1 MNTDSFI
8 FTPGKTYKIVFNNP
22 QFEGSRFFIRRLERM
37 ERNTH
42 CILSHDNYLTTL
54 YNDTLYIYVTNNSY
68 DQNGK
73 LIVVFLYKNVLYGTR
88 KKFLNSYGTIEL
100 IG

>member
-8 FTPGKTYKIVFNNP
+8 FTPGKTYKIVFNN
-22 QFEGSRFFIRRLERM
+22 QKFEGSRFFIRRLERM

-73 LIVVFLYKNVLYGTR
+73 LIVVFLYKNVLYGVR
-88 KKFLNSYGTIEL
+88 KNFLNNYGTIQL
-100 IG
+100 MG